1 MADPP
6 EQAAAQQ
13 ADAPRANVGDIGRI
27 DLNIAAFVQPT
38 KEKQTVLTIQ
48 SNTFCHWTDQR
59 ISYNCEPTWEV
70 HTA

>member
-38 KEKQTVLTIQ
+38 DSDDAALLWERWLTRFVRKLRFFRVNTVDDKIDAL
-48 SNTFCHWTDQR
+48 
-59 ISYNCEPTWEV
+59 
-70 HTA
+70 